1 MNNGLSDLVVGSFKS
16 QIRYPQSDIFM
27 KTYLPIILC
36 LLCLIHH
43 VFAQQPGAAFPPT
56 DSLPSV
62 TLPPEIDRV
71 LRDYE
76 REWQA
81 NNIEKLVGLFT
92 PDGFVM
98 QPRRPA
104 IRGQAN
110 LKEAYRGGA
119 GQPLFLRALSFA
131 QDGSVGYI
139 IGAYRAKATGNDI
152 GKFILALR
160 KGTDGRWLIA
170 ADMDNGVR

>member
-1 MNNGLSDLVVGSFKS
+1 MCYS
-16 QIRYPQSDIFM
+16 
-27 KTYLPIILC
+27 
-36 LLCLIHH
+36 
-43 VFAQQPGAAFPPT
+43 FAQQPVASLPPT
-56 DSLPSV
+56 DSLPSAA
-62 TLPPEIDRV
+62 LPPDVDRV

-76 REWQA
+76 RAWQA
-81 NNIEKLVGLFT
+81 NNIEALVSLFT

-104 IRGQAN
+104 VTGQAN
-110 LKEAYRGGA
+110 LKIAYRTGA

-139 IGAYRAKATGNDI
+139 IGAYRHKSTDPDT

-160 KGTDGRWLIA
+160 KDTNGRWLIA
-170 ADMDNGVR
+170 ADMDNSVR

>member
-1 MNNGLSDLVVGSFKS
+1 
-16 QIRYPQSDIFM
+16 M
-27 KTYLPIILC
+27 KTGYTTLLW
-36 LLCLIHH
+36 LLCSAGYLL
-43 VFAQQPGAAFPPT
+43 AQQPGASFPPT
-56 DSLPSV
+56 DSLPTV
-62 TLPPEIDRV
+62 TLPPAIDRV

-81 NNIEKLVGLFT
+81 NNVEKLIALFT
-92 PDGFVM
+92 PDGFVL

-104 IRGQAN
+104 IRGQAS
-110 LKEAYRGGA
+110 LKEAYRNQG

-139 IGAYRAKATGNDI
+139 IGAYCAKATGNDI

-160 KGTDGRWLIA
+160 KGADGRWLIA

>member
-1 MNNGLSDLVVGSFKS
+1 MKLCYVV
-16 QIRYPQSDIFM
+16 
-27 KTYLPIILC
+27 
-36 LLCLIHH
+36 LLCFLCSVRF
-43 VFAQQPGAAFPPT
+43 VFAQPSSAAFPPT

-62 TLPPEIDRV
+62 TLSPEIDRV

-92 PDGFVM
+92 ADGFVM

-131 QDGSVGYI
+131 QAGSVGYI
-139 IGAYRAKATGNDI
+139 IGAYRAKDTGPDI
-152 GKFILALR
+152 GKFILVLR
-160 KGTDGRWLIA
+160 KGADGRWLIA
-170 ADMDNGVR
+170 ADMDNGIR

>member
-1 MNNGLSDLVVGSFKS
+1 MRQLRLLIFICLFGSANPLV
-16 QIRYPQSDIFM
+16 
-27 KTYLPIILC
+27 
-36 LLCLIHH
+36 
-43 VFAQQPGAAFPPT
+43 AQQSVPSFPPT
-56 DSLPSV
+56 DSLRSI
-62 TLPPEIDRV
+62 TLPPQIDRV

-76 REWQA
+76 REWGA
-81 NNIEKLVGLFT
+81 GNAEKLASLFT
-92 PDGFVM
+92 PDGFVL

-110 LKEAYRGGA
+110 LKNAYSNSG

-131 QDGSVGYI
+131 QGGDVGYI
-139 IGAYRAKATGNDI
+139 IGAYRAKAEGPDI

>member
-1 MNNGLSDLVVGSFKS
+1 
-16 QIRYPQSDIFM
+16 M
-27 KTYLPIILC
+27 KISYALLFC
-36 LLCLIHH
+36 LLWSAGY
-43 VFAQQPGAAFPPT
+43 VVAQQSGASFPPT
-56 DSLPSV
+56 DSLASV
-62 TLPPEIDRV
+62 TLPPELDRV

-81 NNIEKLVGLFT
+81 NNTEKLVALFT
-92 PDGFVM
+92 SDGFVM

-139 IGAYRAKATGNDI
+139 IGAYRTKATANDI

-160 KGTDGRWLIA
+160 KGTDGRWLIT
-170 ADMDNGVR
+170 ADMDNSVR

>member
-1 MNNGLSDLVVGSFKS
+1 MKPIVL
-16 QIRYPQSDIFM
+16 IFF
-27 KTYLPIILC
+27 
-36 LLCLIHH
+36 LLCSVSHLL
-43 VFAQQPGAAFPPT
+43 AQQTGPAFPPT

-62 TLPPEIDRV
+62 TLLPEIDRV

-81 NNIEKLVGLFT
+81 NNTEKLVALFT
-92 PDGFVM
+92 PDGFVL

-110 LKEAYRGGA
+110 LKEAYRTGA

-139 IGAYRAKATGNDI
+139 IGAYRAKSTGNDI

-160 KGTDGRWLIA
+160 KGADGRWLIA
-170 ADMDNGVR
+170 ADMDNSVR